1 MFETNSITAPTLLNV
16 KPIRL
21 QNQSVRLN
29 YEPIDLELCI
39 RYGALFHVL
48 QAISRSLGMRAATAL
63 GVSIIADALDYVAAP
78 LFSMPLIGDIPD
90 AIVTAILFSITRSKR
105 STLVNAVEFI
115 PIIGDFVPT
124 YTLSTL
130 LWIYGESKKR
140 RGIVRL

>member
-1 MFETNSITAPTLLNV
+1 
-16 KPIRL
+16 
-21 QNQSVRLN
+21 
-29 YEPIDLELCI
+29 
-39 RYGALFHVL
+39 
-48 QAISRSLGMRAATAL
+48 MRAATAL